1 MALQLALEIDNCGLT
16 ATYWRIRRVDADFP
30 AQSGDAVIQ
39 VTLEG
44 WISQSVREE
53 GKNPL
58 PESRRVYRLVRASP
72 AEVDGLTT
80 ADLYTA
86 VKVFPEF
93 VTAKDV

>member
-44 WISQSVREE
+44 WISQAVREE

-80 ADLYTA
+80 ADLYSA
-86 VKVFPEF
+86 LKLEPDLQG
-93 VTAKDV
+93 AIDV

>member
-1 MALQLALEIDNCGLT
+1 MALQIALEIDNCGLT

-80 ADLYTA
+80 GDLYSA
-86 VKVFPEF
+86 LKLEPDLQG
-93 VTAKDV
+93 AIDV